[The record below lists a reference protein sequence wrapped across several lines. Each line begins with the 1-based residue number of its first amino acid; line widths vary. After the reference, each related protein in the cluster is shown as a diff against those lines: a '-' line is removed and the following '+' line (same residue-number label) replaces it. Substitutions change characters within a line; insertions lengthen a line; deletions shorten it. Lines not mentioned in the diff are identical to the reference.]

1 MCLPVPILP
10 GEICSTSSSGHQ
22 SLILWPTTP
31 AGRGM
36 EQDWWSTAALVL
48 DFLMPKRWWTSQT
61 RPPGSMF
68 QKRRYASS
76 GMILFSQGMENVCIF
91 FLLFLDEW
99 QIKDTLY
106 GGCGRLSIFILRLSL
121 LLQFFGGT
129 LVIITCPD
137 AKTAA
142 FSPKNTLMLHPVWKF
157 QVSKLKLEDHL
168 LFFCSLSLDSVVYFG
183 LFDSMASTPTL
194 PITLL
199 HPCLIP
205 RIWLYISVSAQRST
219 TPLQLYA
226 SLKIPSFM
234 SGRDED

>member
-76 GMILFSQGMENVCIF
+76 GMILFSQGMENVCI

>member
-91 FLLFLDEW
+91 LLFLDEW

-137 AKTAA
+137 VKTAA
-142 FSPKNTLMLHPVWKF
+142 FSPKNTLMFHAVWKF